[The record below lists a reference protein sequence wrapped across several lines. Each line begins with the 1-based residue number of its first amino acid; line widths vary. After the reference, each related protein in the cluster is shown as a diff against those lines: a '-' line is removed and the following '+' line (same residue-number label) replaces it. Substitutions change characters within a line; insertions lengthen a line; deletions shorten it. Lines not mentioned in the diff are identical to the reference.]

1 MRPPAGLV
9 DLQEGQVK
17 RMAVAQPPVWMPETV
32 QAERPS
38 VAELVP
44 PSERAK
50 AVAEPPVWM
59 STTVQAERL
68 SVAELVLPSDRAVAV
83 AI

>member
-9 DLQEGQVK
+9 DLQMGQVK
-17 RMAVAQPPVWMPETV
+17 RMAVAEPPVWMPETV

-38 VAELVP
+38 VAELVL
-44 PSERAK
+44 PSEQ

-59 STTVQAERL
+59 SKTVQAERR
-68 SVAELVLPSDRAVAV
+68 SVAELVLPSERAGAG
-83 AI
+83 

>member
-9 DLQEGQVK
+9 DLQVGQVK
-17 RMAVAQPPVWMPETV
+17 RMAVAEPPVWMPETV

-38 VAELVP
+38 VAELVL
-44 PSERAK
+44 PSER

-59 STTVQAERL
+59 SKTVQADRL
-68 SVAELVLPSDRAVAV
+68 SVAELVPPSERAEAV